1 MRFNSMHAKAII
13 KAVPFRKAKHWL
25 LDFPENLIVITILEE
40 IICLILL
47 PPLDSDFLNIWSQ

>member
-1 MRFNSMHAKAII
+1 MHAKAII